1 MMEVKVY
8 TFKESEISGAL
19 KILMDVQL
27 KYGFITEQ
35 MMDILL
41 GHKMASYLVDK
52 YTRVVFPLKNGMSH
66 RILIEEARKK
76 SFGKQAGP
84 FDGIYGWQE
93 IKAKLTEILNN
104 KRGYV
109 GLLHGASRVGKSLF
123 MESLQ
128 KIPGKKVLHIP
139 ADKAE
144 STPAGII
151 ALVKQTYE
159 EVGNSDFI
167 VLVDEIDKIPRK
179 DQSSPM
185 LLRLFDSDETRG
197 IVKNKATR
205 DGSVDSIFI
214 PLPNL
219 KVFAGANDV
228 RNIDTFL
235 FNRFDLIAFPEYTE
249 ETFRATAIEM
259 LMKKYSTPKDL
270 AYEMASY
277 FWKHRRNMGEVDMA
291 GGRFRSVEQFRQ
303 WTEYNDRNSKLVAE
317 QQNEKRSNTL
327 WNARMA

>member
-1 MMEVKVY
+1 MEVKVY

-167 VLVDEIDKIPRK
+167 VLVDEIDKIPKK

-327 WNARMA
+327 

>member
-327 WNARMA
+327 

>member
-1 MMEVKVY
+1 MEVKVY

-167 VLVDEIDKIPRK
+167 VLVDEVDKIPKK

-327 WNARMA
+327 

>member
-1 MMEVKVY
+1 MEVKVY

-327 WNARMA
+327 

>member
-1 MMEVKVY
+1 MEVKVY

-167 VLVDEIDKIPRK
+167 VLVDEIDKIPKK

-291 GGRFRSVEQFRQ
+291 GGRFRSVEQFKQ

-327 WNARMA
+327 

>member
-1 MMEVKVY
+1 MEVKVY
-8 TFKESEISGAL
+8 TFKESEISDAL

-167 VLVDEIDKIPRK
+167 VLVDEIDKIPKK

-327 WNARMA
+327 

>member
-1 MMEVKVY
+1 MEVKVY

-167 VLVDEIDKIPRK
+167 VLVDEIDKIPKK

-249 ETFRATAIEM
+249 ETLRATAIEM

-291 GGRFRSVEQFRQ
+291 GGRFRSVEQFKQ

-327 WNARMA
+327 

>member
-1 MMEVKVY
+1 MEVKVY

-291 GGRFRSVEQFRQ
+291 GGRFRSVEQFKQ

-327 WNARMA
+327 